1 MTQEIDYQVSIDTTE
16 RGERVYVD
24 KFDDGVVWLS
34 VQVRG
39 GNARVTLT
47 NEQAKDMIAALI
59 RIVDSQ

>member
-16 RGERVYVD
+16 RGERVFVD